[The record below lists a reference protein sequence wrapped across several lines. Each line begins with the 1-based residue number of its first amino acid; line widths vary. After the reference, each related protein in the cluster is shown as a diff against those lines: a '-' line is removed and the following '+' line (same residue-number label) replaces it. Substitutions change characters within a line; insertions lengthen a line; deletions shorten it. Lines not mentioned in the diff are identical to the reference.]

1 MTTATIEM
9 TDLSQQKRVRAVLGD
24 DLTPDHTVG
33 QAIEF
38 FRSEL
43 DIPDHGLRW
52 LAFSRGRRLDNKS
65 TLHEVTDDDVRWT
78 VLPEVTAGSP

>member
-1 MTTATIEM
+1 MTSATIEM
-9 TDLSQQKRVRAVLGD
+9 TDLSQQKRVRAVLGES
-24 DLTPDHTVG
+24 LTRDHTVG

-38 FRSEL
+38 FRSEM

-65 TLHEVTDDDVRWT
+65 KIEEVPDDDVRWT
-78 VLPEVTAGSP
+78 VLPEVTAGA